1 MLSYVIVCVI
11 ILFHNISY
19 YITLCS
25 IIIMYY
31 NYVKYNNT
39 ILYFVLLYYI
49 YYNHTCVK

>member
-1 MLSYVIVCVI
+1 
-11 ILFHNISY
+11 
-19 YITLCS
+19 
-25 IIIMYY
+25 MYY